1 MLQILSS
8 GLFFWSYP
16 YSETEGNCAE
26 IFVGRLHCIF
36 VAFGELHQVYF
47 VANVLGLQR
56 LRFHFPFTNALSLE
70 AALRWATVLAMSSI
84 LLSIYVRRLFM
95 TTRDTWGLFIALL
108 QIYVIRHARQTKQQ
122 QTYLE
127 ALVDPDNDAVVIF
140 EMLSWL
146 QVIPYSLALIDRV
159 FEFQGFFVHPYFD
172 GVMLIVEHLGIYLF
186 YIKVVVL
193 QEKANA
199 VSIDVQRT

>member
-1 MLQILSS
+1 
-8 GLFFWSYP
+8 
-16 YSETEGNCAE
+16 
-26 IFVGRLHCIF
+26 
-36 VAFGELHQVYF
+36 
-47 VANVLGLQR
+47 
-56 LRFHFPFTNALSLE
+56 
-70 AALRWATVLAMSSI
+70 
-84 LLSIYVRRLFM
+84 M

-108 QIYVIRHARQTKQQ
+108 QIYVIRHSRQAKQQ
-122 QTYLE
+122 QIYLE

-159 FEFQGFFVHPYFD
+159 LEFQGFFVHPYFD